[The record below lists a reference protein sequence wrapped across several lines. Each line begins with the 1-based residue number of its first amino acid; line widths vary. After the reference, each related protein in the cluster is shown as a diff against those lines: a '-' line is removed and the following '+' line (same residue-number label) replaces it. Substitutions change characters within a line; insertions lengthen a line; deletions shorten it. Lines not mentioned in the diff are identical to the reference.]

1 MADGA
6 CAWTVETSTSRA
18 SSLALR
24 LSWKAREVCCSVR
37 TSRSCSSV
45 PVGQVRLG
53 DGLAAAPAADEVH
66 QAVDP
71 AELGQHPGGPVPG
84 GLLVEQVHHGG
95 VHVATAR
102 GGGVALRDDRLEPL
116 GAGVGGH
123 DRGAGG
129 GEPGHQRRPRG
140 AGRPGHDDHPAGDRA
155 GHAGPPCSRRDRRR
169 SVER

>member
-1 MADGA
+1 MEGQRGVLQRADQQ
-6 CAWTVETSTSRA
+6 VLQQR
-18 SSLALR
+18 
-24 LSWKAREVCCSVR
+24 
-37 TSRSCSSV
+37 

-53 DGLAAAPAADEVH
+53 DGLAAAPAADQVH

-71 AELGQHPGGPVPG
+71 AELGQHPGGPVLG

-95 VHVATAR
+95 VHVATVR
-102 GGGVALRDDRLEPL
+102 GSGVALRDDRLEPL

-155 GHAGPPCSRRDRRR
+155 GHRARRTHAVIPEVAAMTSASFLR
-169 SVER
+169 SAS